1 MAMNKHIEVEH
12 NTLLKK
18 HLENGTIHPHRSP
31 LDCELV
37 IKWPH
42 VLPSAISGFF
52 YFTNQF
58 KKNNDTNWV
67 LGKSNIVHSDQK
79 NLADEHYGVY
89 LVV

>member
-1 MAMNKHIEVEH
+1 MKKHIEVEH

-18 HLENGTIHPHRSP
+18 HLEDGTIHLHRGP

-37 IKWPH
+37 NKWPH
-42 VLPSAISGFF
+42 VLPSAIFGFF
-52 YFTNQF
+52 NFTNQF

-67 LGKSNIVHSDQK
+67 LGKSNVVHCDK
-79 NLADEHYGVY
+79 KLLADEDCGVY